1 VQMVRLVPPRAGA
14 EIIVAATGGWLRAGE
29 IAQTAQIDR
38 AG

>member
-1 VQMVRLVPPRAGA
+1 VRLVPPRAAA

-29 IAQTAQIDR
+29 LAHAASIDR